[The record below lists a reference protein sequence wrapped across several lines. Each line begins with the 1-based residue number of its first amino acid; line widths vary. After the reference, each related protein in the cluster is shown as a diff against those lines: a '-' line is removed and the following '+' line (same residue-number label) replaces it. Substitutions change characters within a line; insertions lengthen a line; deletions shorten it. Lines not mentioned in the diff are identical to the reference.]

1 MAQDEDTARSADAA
15 GADDAAGDDDATGGD
30 DAALADARRALAAGV
45 PAEAERILRAVLAT
59 RPDEREALH
68 LCGFALY
75 LLDRSAEAEPLCRR
89 AVALYPDDAYGWSG
103 LGLHLV
109 RLGQGDE
116 GFRALERAME
126 LAPDWLDGYWDYLVT
141 CLDRN
146 ERARFW
152 RMHPVALARFP
163 GARARLAA
171 LAVRARA
178 VLGGE

>member
-1 MAQDEDTARSADAA
+1 MARDEDTAGSADAA
-15 GADDAAGDDDATGGD
+15 GDD
-30 DAALADARRALAAGV
+30 DAALADARRALSAGA
-45 PAEAERILRAVLAT
+45 PAEAERILRTVLAA
-59 RPDEREALH
+59 RPDECEALH

-89 AVALYPDDAYGWSG
+89 AVALDPDDAYGWSG

-116 GFRALERAME
+116 GFRALEHAME
-126 LAPDWLDGYWDYLVT
+126 LAPDWLDGFWDYLVT
-141 CLDRN
+141 CLDQA

-152 RMHPVALARFP
+152 RVHPVALARFP
-163 GARARLAA
+163 GARARLEA